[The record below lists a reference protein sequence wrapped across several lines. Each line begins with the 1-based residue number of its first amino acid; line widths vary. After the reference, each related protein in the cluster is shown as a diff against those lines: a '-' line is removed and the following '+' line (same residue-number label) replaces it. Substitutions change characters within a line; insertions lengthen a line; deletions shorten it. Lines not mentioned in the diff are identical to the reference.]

1 MPHVGI
7 QTDTAIRDDGEQF
20 QEVTGT
26 AIGTTKRAID
36 TYAFAGLA
44 IPKWDYVANV
54 IAGAV
59 ETYTFRLGGSGGT
72 IVAVVVIT
80 YVTSSR
86 VDLLN
91 AERTT

>member
-36 TYAFAGLA
+36 TYSFSGLS
-44 IPKWDYVANV
+44 IPLWDYMGLV
-54 IAGAV
+54 IASAV

-72 IVAVVVIT
+72 IVAVVVVT
-80 YVTSSR
+80 YVDATRGDILS
-86 VDLLN
+86 V
-91 AERTT
+91 ERTT